1 MEDTLRRVQAL
12 MRAGAETV
20 QIEELDYSNRELIRW
35 LLRDA
40 EANGGGIASTALTG
54 MLLLY
59 GPPQEIRSEIRSAIK
74 KGGRI
79 LDEDLIFSLA
89 RHAGQPMALRVLG
102 STAMMDAPRPLFAK
116 LFESFVPE
124 IERCSSEER
133 LIIASVLL
141 VRTNGRSEEA
151 DTYARQ
157 IRALLF
163 NANLDVAGDIAP
175 AIRKLSR
182 VTSED
187 IARLLAIA
195 GRASTRMTA
204 VSTLAFILEIGT
216 FPVEDLDQRF
226 WRRIARLA
234 ADEDEWVRFGVARI
248 LAMRYH
254 YRDGLR
260 PRRARAR
267 R

>member
-1 MEDTLRRVQAL
+1 MEK
-12 MRAGAETV
+12 
-20 QIEELDYSNRELIRW
+20 LDYANRELIRW

-59 GPPQEIRSEIRSAIK
+59 FPPEEIRSEIRAAID
-74 KGGRI
+74 KGERI
-79 LDEDLIFSLA
+79 LDEDLLFSLA
-89 RHAGQPMALRVLG
+89 RHAGRPMALRVLL
-102 STAMMDAPRPLFAK
+102 SEAAMAAPRPLFAK
-116 LFESFVPE
+116 LFESFVPV

-133 LIIASVLL
+133 SIISSVLL
-141 VRTNGRSEEA
+141 VRTNRRGEEA

-163 NANLDVAGDIAP
+163 NANLEIAGAIAP

-182 VTSED
+182 ATSED
-187 IARLLAIA
+187 IARLLALT
-195 GRASTRMTA
+195 GRTSTRMTV
-204 VSTLAFILEIGT
+204 VSALAFMLEIGT

-248 LAMRYH
+248 LAVKYH

-267 R
+267 PRAER